1 MLGFGTLCPIAH
13 LYLVKLSLDEDHRFS
28 QDLSLL
34 IFHKICCAP
43 LRGANRKEK
52 NLIQTK
58 NYVCSFWSIGGF

>member
-1 MLGFGTLCPIAH
+1 M
-13 LYLVKLSLDEDHRFS
+13 SLDEDHRFS

-52 NLIQTK
+52 EFDSKEELCIKFLVNWRVLI
-58 NYVCSFWSIGGF
+58 WSV